1 MASVIFIV
9 SMITIVSEVT
19 KVNIEAEVITFR
31 KFRNLLQLIVKNT
44 ITVKSET
51 LQRKVHVNITF

>member
-1 MASVIFIV
+1 MVSVIFIV

-31 KFRNLLQLIVKNT
+31 KFRNLL
-44 ITVKSET
+44 
-51 LQRKVHVNITF
+51 

>member
-9 SMITIVSEVT
+9 SMITNVRVVT